1 MVVNKY
7 GERLYR
13 GLVDTETAHL
23 HKVRPPGSVLR
34 AGSGGGSCCTERGCS
49 AKGGGHEG
57 RHDCSWLPASAATA
71 G

>member
-23 HKVRPPGSVLR
+23 HKVRCPPCPAAQPALLR
-34 AGSGGGSCCTERGCS
+34 SLPCPAAQPAGCCFTAGGYVGDGGGT
-49 AKGGGHEG
+49 
-57 RHDCSWLPASAATA
+57 
-71 G
+71 